1 MLPRKLFISASS
13 FVQTF
18 LRSNTSIWAKNGKR
32 REVGS
37 DSRRLPFFA
46 HIEVFDLKNV
56 FTKDEAEMKSFPGS
70 ISNLVYNVCII
81 N

>member
-13 FVQTF
+13 FVKTF

-37 DSRRLPFFA
+37 DLPFFA

-56 FTKDEAEMKSFPGS
+56 RTKDEAEMKSFLGS
-70 ISNLVYNVCII
+70 TSKLTYNVCII